1 MILTFVENIDDNY
14 NYVISRHCTLMGNNK
29 YDQKKLLG
37 SGGYVFAKL
46 TVNPFY
52 KWMIILLFCK
62 LDLSN
67 INYKEI

>member
-1 MILTFVENIDDNY
+1 MDN
-14 NYVISRHCTLMGNNK
+14 NNK

-37 SGGYVFAKL
+37 SGDYVFAKL
-46 TVNPFY
+46 TVKPFY